1 MPDEDRLVRD
11 GLLGLL
17 EILAMEAQPARTGRP
32 GTAPAPLVRDEE
44 AGEEPDE
51 EADAEPYKEP
61 AQGLARDVQGLF
73 ARRRQR
79 EAGLAALMETTREL
93 TVPYDV
99 DEFLRV
105 VARRARLLLNCD
117 TSWVNLTS
125 PAGGRSFVVTT
136 DGRTTALTVGFSVP
150 PAAGAGRTAAAR
162 SAPFWTP
169 DYLADKRFPHAPALD
184 DTIREDGLHALLAV
198 PLKQG
203 GTVLGTLYVADRA
216 VRHFTPDEITLM
228 SALGDLAALAIEKA
242 RLQELAGEAPTGSRS
257 RGPRAGGPR
266 AGGPRITGPRAA
278 EGSAQA
284 GPEELHTRLI
294 DMVLRGCDITE
305 LAASAAAELDGALL
319 VRDAAGRTLA
329 VTDGFPPV
337 EDGELYRRMLQA
349 QEARTAVR
357 SEGGLWVC
365 PAVAG
370 EEVVGTL
377 ILAPG
382 AGLELC
388 APRLLEAVAQSTA
401 VLLRLRSTASDAEG
415 NGRDELLAELLRDPP
430 RSLEQV
436 QRRARRLGVDLDQP
450 HVVLAVRPEG
460 GPSGRALVWASSYAH
475 RHAGLKTTDGGCLV
489 LALPGSDPSAAGRDA
504 SDALRTALGHP
515 VTVGSAGP
523 VTEPGAVHRAY
534 AEARRCLDALTA
546 LGGAG
551 GSASPQDLGFLGLV
565 LADNPDTAAFITD
578 TIGPVLDYDARQD
591 TELARTL
598 EAYFASGGSPRR
610 AAESLHVH
618 PNTVSRRLERITELL
633 GPHWQEPGRSLE
645 VQLALRLRRTRH
657 TVRSRQAPLA
667 GMDERRR

>member
-17 EILAMEAQPARTGRP
+17 EILAREAQPARTGLS
-32 GTAPAPLVRDEE
+32 GAPAPAPRPSRRGEGP
-44 AGEEPDE
+44 GEEPGERARE
-51 EADAEPYKEP
+51 ELTE
-61 AQGLARDVQGLF
+61 GLARDVAGLF

-93 TVPYDV
+93 TLPYDV

-125 PAGGRSFVVTT
+125 PADGRSFVMTT
-136 DGRTTALTVGFSVP
+136 DGRTTALTVGFSP
-150 PAAGAGRTAAAR
+150 PPTGGAGPAAAAR

-169 DYLADKRFPHAPALD
+169 DYLADERFTHAPALD
-184 DTIREDGLHALLAV
+184 ATIREDGLHALLAV

-228 SALGDLAALAIEKA
+228 SAFGDLAALAIEKA
-242 RLQELAGEAPTGSRS
+242 RLQELASGAYGGSRS
-257 RGPRAGGPR
+257 P
-266 AGGPRITGPRAA
+266 AA
-278 EGSAQA
+278 RVARSA

-294 DMVLRGCDITE
+294 DMALRGCDVTE
-305 LAASAAAELDGALL
+305 LAVSAVAELGGALL
-319 VRDAAGRTLA
+319 VRDATGRTLA
-329 VTDGFPPV
+329 VTDGFPPF
-337 EDGELYRRMLQA
+337 EDGELRRRVLQA
-349 QEARTAVR
+349 QETRTPVR
-357 SEGGLWVC
+357 GDDGLWVY

-370 EEVVGTL
+370 EEVVGAL
-377 ILAPG
+377 VHAPATESG
-382 AGLELC
+382 PRP
-388 APRLLEAVAQSTA
+388 PRLLEAVAQSMA
-401 VLLRLRSTASDAEG
+401 VLLRLRSTATAAEG
-415 NGRDELLAELLRDPP
+415 NGRDELLAELLREPP
-430 RSLEQV
+430 RSPEQV
-436 QRRARRLGVDLDQP
+436 QHRAHRLGVDLDQP

-460 GPSGRALVWASSYAH
+460 GPPGRALVWASSYAH

-504 SDALRTALGHP
+504 SAALGTALGHP

-633 GPHWQEPGRSLE
+633 GPHWQEPGWSLE

-657 TVRSRQAPLA
+657 TVRGLRAPLA
-667 GMDERRR
+667 GTDERRR

>member
-1 MPDEDRLVRD
+1 
-11 GLLGLL
+11 
-17 EILAMEAQPARTGRP
+17 MEAQPARTGRP
-32 GTAPAPLVRDEE
+32 GAAPAPLRGEE
-44 AGEEPDE
+44 AEGEPGE

-61 AQGLARDVQGLF
+61 AEGLARDVQGLF

-93 TVPYDV
+93 TLPYDV

-150 PAAGAGRTAAAR
+150 PAAGAGPTAAAR

-242 RLQELAGEAPTGSRS
+242 RLQELAGEAPTRS
-257 RGPRAGGPR
+257 RGRGSRAGGPR
-266 AGGPRITGPRAA
+266 VA
-278 EGSAQA
+278 EGAAQP

-349 QEARTAVR
+349 QETRRAVR
-357 SEGGLWVC
+357 SDGGLWVC

-382 AGLELC
+382 TGLELC

-460 GPSGRALVWASSYAH
+460 GPPGRALVWASSYAH

-657 TVRSRQAPLA
+657 TVRGGRLSMTAI
-667 GMDERRR
+667 DEHRR